1 MILITGGTG
10 FIGSHL
16 VEAAC
21 ARGEKLRCL
30 IRRDSFKRH
39 PFALPAEAEIAFGDL
54 VSGEGLREALEGAGA
69 VIHLAG
75 VTKALSTSEFYSGN
89 ARATENLARA
99 VAGRGVRLVH
109 VSSLAAIGPAAMAR
123 RSPRTPNRIPLRT
136 TENPS
141 WKGADC
147 AGAGSGRGDRAAG
160 RGLRPA
166 RHGRAGNLQ
175 VDQQGLGAGDL
186 GGERWF
192 QAIYVK
198 DLADGLLA
206 AARTPQAGGRA
217 YFLAHA
223 KAVSWSELSSAAAR
237 IMRKRTRVLRIPA
250 PLAYAA
256 GGLRGALRA
265 AYREAD
271 DPLARE
277 GERSALPPLDL
288 RHAPRGARARLRSAD
303 IAGAWTC
310 PNAGLVQAG
319 GLAEV
324 LNPDGR
330 LGGPGKPI
338 RAPLRAQ
345 VRWPRCTGIG
355 LPKPRNCRPCTSAL
369 PAPSCWPRG
378 AAVVRSGSSAIRIR
392 FRWWLPAIK
401 GDGNPDSCGSRRVHR
416 PRARGSRLFDLAC
429 ESDRLAG
436 ARPDAGAHGLSATC
450 SLLRLFPRS
459 CWCPGCFLLQFTFGT
474 TTRLT

>member
-109 VSSLAAIGPAAMAR
+109 VSSLAAIGPSSDGTPVSEDAEPHPITHYGKSKLEGERIAQALVPDAVIVR
-123 RSPRTPNRIPLRT
+123 PAVVYGPRDTDVLEIFRSI
-136 TENPS
+136 S
-141 WKGADC
+141 
-147 AGAGSGRGDRAAG
+147 
-160 RGLRPA
+160 RGLV
-166 RHGRAGNLQ
+166 LEIS
-175 VDQQGLGAGDL
+175 

-256 GGLRGALRA
+256 GGCAELCARLTGKPTILSREKVKEARCRHWTCDTRRA
-265 AYREAD
+265 ARELGFEAQTSLELG
-271 DPLARE
+271 LAQT
-277 GERSALPPLDL
+277 L
-288 RHAPRGARARLRSAD
+288 
-303 IAGAWTC
+303 AWYK
-310 PNAGLVQAG
+310 QAG
-319 GLAEV
+319 
-324 LNPDGR
+324 
-330 LGGPGKPI
+330 
-338 RAPLRAQ
+338 
-345 VRWPRCTGIG
+345 
-355 LPKPRNCRPCTSAL
+355 
-369 PAPSCWPRG
+369 
-378 AAVVRSGSSAIRIR
+378 
-392 FRWWLPAIK
+392 WLK
-401 GDGNPDSCGSRRVHR
+401 Y
-416 PRARGSRLFDLAC
+416 
-429 ESDRLAG
+429 
-436 ARPDAGAHGLSATC
+436 
-450 SLLRLFPRS
+450 
-459 CWCPGCFLLQFTFGT
+459 
-474 TTRLT
+474 